1 MTTTKKRNAKKIFVK
16 MCSFWLLRCMSSP
29 PLSCKAYR
37 SFRPR
42 GIFSQ
47 NGAGYSPDLMA
58 SYQILTTL
66 HSQHRPLQMRFRPTF
81 LYQSYINFK
90 DTPPCP
96 GLQTNVHDLTH
107 FTICF
112 LNPQGTFRFSVTNS
126 LILFDIFPIF
136 SFNLNLSSNFVTSA
150 L

>member
-1 MTTTKKRNAKKIFVK
+1 

-81 LYQSYINFK
+81 LYQSYINLISILR
-90 DTPPCP
+90 TPRPARACKP
-96 GLQTNVHDLTH
+96 MYTILLTNVHDLTH

-136 SFNLNLSSNFVTSA
+136 SFNLNLSSNFVTFA